1 MTLQELMSFD
11 SSDASNSA
19 SNITN
24 GTISP
29 LNHHQSE
36 THAKMQFE
44 LEKQK
49 LMLEIANQK
58 ITTQAFEIEK
68 LTKIIAIMKDEI
80 KVLKGQ

>member
-1 MTLQELMSFD
+1 MGQFP
-11 SSDASNSA
+11 
-19 SNITN
+19 
-24 GTISP
+24 P

-58 ITTQAFEIEK
+58 ITTLEFEIEN
-68 LTKIIAIMKDEI
+68 LRKIIVIKKDGI
-80 KVLKGQ
+80 KVLKG